1 MSALVSP
8 AAIATA
14 SRVVRGARALRTT
27 LAFAA
32 TIAVSSCLSAQSS
45 PLPGQQMAGP
55 VIQST
60 GMSFK
65 VDDPTFVIPPN
76 HTFKA
81 FFIINAG
88 GGDSAKVNE
97 QVITMARYFNLHARN
112 GIPED
117 RVKAAAVF
125 HGNGWPAIL
134 NDSAFAARFGGK
146 PNPSR
151 KLVEELL
158 QHGATLVLCGQT
170 AGNRGIHR
178 EELLPGVKV
187 AISAMSATEFL
198 QSEGYQLIPW

>member
-1 MSALVSP
+1 MSALSTPVATT
-8 AAIATA
+8 AARAT
-14 SRVVRGARALRTT
+14 RTVRALRTT
-27 LAFAA
+27 CAILAAC
-32 TIAVSSCLSAQSS
+32 AVTRTSSAQA
-45 PLPGQQMAGP
+45 PLPGQQMSGP
-55 VIQST
+55 LIQST

-65 VDDPTFVIPPN
+65 VEDPTFTIPSG

-81 FFIINAG
+81 LFIISAG

-97 QVITMARYFNLHARN
+97 QVMTMARYFNLHARN

-117 RVKAAAVF
+117 RVMAAAVF

-151 KLVEELL
+151 RTVEELL

-170 AGNRGIHR
+170 AGNRGIRR

-187 AISAMSATEFL
+187 AISAMSATEYL
-198 QSEGYQLIPW
+198 QSEGFRIIPW